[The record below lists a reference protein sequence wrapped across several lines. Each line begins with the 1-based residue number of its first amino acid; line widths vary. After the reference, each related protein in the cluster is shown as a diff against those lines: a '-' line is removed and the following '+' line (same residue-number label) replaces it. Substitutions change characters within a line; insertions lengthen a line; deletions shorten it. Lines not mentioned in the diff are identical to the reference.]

1 MSAETNTN
9 TNTNT
14 YSIPNKIK
22 RSRGDLIFDII
33 NYVLMSTILLLVA
46 YPLYFIIIASF
57 SDPVDV
63 MAGRVWAWP
72 LSATIDGYQRIMR
85 DSTIWLGYRN
95 SIFYT
100 VTATTLSVVC
110 TLLAAYALS
119 RKDLAGR
126 GIIMKMIIFTMI
138 FSGGLIPRY
147 MTVRSLGLINT
158 VWALIL
164 PGAVGAYN
172 LTIAR
177 SFFESTIPDELLDA
191 ARIDG
196 CANWK
201 FFFSI
206 VLPLSS
212 ALVAVM
218 ILFYGVGNWNEFFDA
233 MIFLDNRRLFPLQ
246 LILRSILIQSQASL
260 NMVDDIESVE
270 AAIRTAEQIKYGVII
285 VASLPVLVL
294 YPALQR
300 YFVKGVMIGSIKG

>member
-1 MSAETNTN
+1 MRKTVKKLPT
-9 TNTNT
+9 
-14 YSIPNKIK
+14 
-22 RSRGDLIFDII
+22 DLIFDII
-33 NYVLMSTILLLVA
+33 NYAIMVIIILLVA

-57 SDPVDV
+57 SDPIDV
-63 MAGRVWAWP
+63 MAGKVWLWP
-72 LSATIDGYQRIMR
+72 LHITFEGYQRIMK
-85 DSTIWLGYRN
+85 DNSIWLGYRN

-100 VTATTLSVVC
+100 VTGTTLSVIT
-110 TLLAAYALS
+110 TLLAAYSLS

-126 GIIMKMIIFTMI
+126 GILMKLVIFTMI

-147 MTVRSLGLINT
+147 MTVRSLGMVNT
-158 VWALIL
+158 IWAMIF
-164 PGAVGAYN
+164 PAAIAAYN

-201 FFFSI
+201 FFFLI
-206 VLPLSS
+206 VVPISS
-212 ALVAVM
+212 AIIAVM
-218 ILFYGVGNWNEFFDA
+218 ILFYGVSNWNEFFDA
-233 MIFLDNRRLFPLQ
+233 MIFLDDKKLFPLQ
-246 LILRSILIQSQASL
+246 LILRSILIQSQAQ
-260 NMVDDIESVE
+260 MDMIGDIDSVE

-294 YPALQR
+294 YPALQK